1 MPTMSSNVGGPTVVA
16 QATPPGIS
24 ALAIVRLTGSKS
36 LDIASLL
43 SKKPFSSFKPGHT
56 LLTYLYNSSGQPL
69 DQVVITYY
77 KAPNSY
83 TGEDVVDISCHGGV
97 SVPKSIITASI
108 ACGAVPAPPGEFTKR
123 AFINGK
129 LDLSQAEA
137 VADIIRAKTERSQR
151 VGVAALVG
159 LLSNE
164 ITSLRDTLVSIIG
177 KMEVELD
184 FIDHESSLAR
194 PVEWTNKLVL
204 LRGAL
209 SSLLNTFSG
218 GRVFRDGAQVVI
230 TGNPNVGKSSLL
242 NALVKEERVIVS
254 GKPGTTT
261 DAVDVHYDMC
271 GVPVSFVDTAGIR
284 KPNNSIESAGIDI
297 AKNYLASASLVLWV
311 WSVDSLP
318 NNINSI
324 LSNPIFSAPFLVVIN
339 KSDLM
344 HKNIPIELS
353 SNNTYKHVLVSV
365 KSGHNVSTLLSS
377 IKESLTKDFSTD
389 QPLLTN
395 KRHEVSIGSSINS
408 LDCALS
414 AAKDGEPIELL
425 LSDLRVALSHL
436 DTILG
441 ITTPDHIINSVFD
454 QFCVGK

>member
-43 SKKPFSSFKPGHT
+43 SKKSPSSFKPGHT

-69 DQVVITYY
+69 DQVVVTYY

-83 TGEDVVDISCHGGV
+83 TGEDVVDISCHGGM

-137 VADIIRAKTERSQR
+137 IADIIRAKTEASQR
-151 VGVAALVG
+151 IGVAALG
-159 LLSNE
+159 GILSNE

-177 KMEVELD
+177 QMEVELD
-184 FIDHESSLAR
+184 FVDHESSL
-194 PVEWTNKLVL
+194 VGSVDWTNKIVL
-204 LRGAL
+204 LVGAL

-284 KPNNSIESAGIDI
+284 KAKNSIESAGIDI
-297 AKNYLASASLVLWV
+297 AKNFLSSASLVLWV

-318 NNINSI
+318 KNIDTI
-324 LSNPIFSAPFLVVIN
+324 LSKPVFSAPFLVVIN
-339 KSDLM
+339 KSDLI
-344 HKNIPIELS
+344 HKNNQKELA
-353 SNNTYKHVLVSV
+353 SNITNKHFLVSV
-365 KSGHNVSTLLSS
+365 KSGHNISRLLSS
-377 IKESLTKDFSTD
+377 IKTALTTDFSTD

>member
-151 VGVAALVG
+151 VGVAALGG

-184 FIDHESSLAR
+184 FIDHEPSLAR

-324 LSNPIFSAPFLVVIN
+324 LSSPVFSAPFLVVIN

>member
-151 VGVAALVG
+151 VGVAALGG

>member
-184 FIDHESSLAR
+184 FIDHEPSLAR

-324 LSNPIFSAPFLVVIN
+324 LSSPVFSAPFLVVIN

-395 KRHEVSIGSSINS
+395 KRHEASIGSSINS

>member
-43 SKKPFSSFKPGHT
+43 SKKSPSSFKPGHT

-69 DQVVITYY
+69 DQVVVTYY

-83 TGEDVVDISCHGGV
+83 TGEDVVDISCHGGM

-137 VADIIRAKTERSQR
+137 IADIIRAKTEASQR
-151 VGVAALVG
+151 IGVAALG
-159 LLSNE
+159 GILSNE

-177 KMEVELD
+177 QMEVELD
-184 FIDHESSLAR
+184 FVDHESSL
-194 PVEWTNKLVL
+194 VGSVDWMNKIVL
-204 LRGAL
+204 LVDAL

-284 KPNNSIESAGIDI
+284 KAKNSIESAGIDI
-297 AKNYLASASLVLWV
+297 AKNFLSSASLVLWV
-311 WSVDSLP
+311 WSV
-318 NNINSI
+318 
-324 LSNPIFSAPFLVVIN
+324 
-339 KSDLM
+339 K
-344 HKNIPIELS
+344 
-353 SNNTYKHVLVSV
+353 
-365 KSGHNVSTLLSS
+365 G
-377 IKESLTKDFSTD
+377 
-389 QPLLTN
+389 
-395 KRHEVSIGSSINS
+395 
-408 LDCALS
+408 
-414 AAKDGEPIELL
+414 
-425 LSDLRVALSHL
+425 
-436 DTILG
+436 
-441 ITTPDHIINSVFD
+441 
-454 QFCVGK
+454 

>member
-1 MPTMSSNVGGPTVVA
+1 
-16 QATPPGIS
+16 
-24 ALAIVRLTGSKS
+24 
-36 LDIASLL
+36 
-43 SKKPFSSFKPGHT
+43 
-56 LLTYLYNSSGQPL
+56 
-69 DQVVITYY
+69 
-77 KAPNSY
+77 
-83 TGEDVVDISCHGGV
+83 
-97 SVPKSIITASI
+97 
-108 ACGAVPAPPGEFTKR
+108 
-123 AFINGK
+123 
-129 LDLSQAEA
+129 
-137 VADIIRAKTERSQR
+137 
-151 VGVAALVG
+151 
-159 LLSNE
+159 
-164 ITSLRDTLVSIIG
+164 
-177 KMEVELD
+177 MEVELD
-184 FIDHESSLAR
+184 FVDHESSLVGSVDWR
-194 PVEWTNKLVL
+194 NKIVL
-204 LRGAL
+204 LVDAL

-230 TGNPNVGKSSLL
+230 TGNPHVGKSSLL
-242 NALVKEERVIVS
+242 NTLINEERVIVS
-254 GKPGTTT
+254 GEPGTTT
-261 DAVDVHYDMC
+261 DAVDVHYDMG

-284 KPNNSIESAGIDI
+284 KPKNSIESAGIDV

-318 NNINSI
+318 NNIDSI

-339 KSDLM
+339 KSDLI
-344 HKNIPIELS
+344 HKKNQEELASNIT
-353 SNNTYKHVLVSV
+353 NKHFLVSV

>member
-1 MPTMSSNVGGPTVVA
+1 
-16 QATPPGIS
+16 
-24 ALAIVRLTGSKS
+24 
-36 LDIASLL
+36 
-43 SKKPFSSFKPGHT
+43 
-56 LLTYLYNSSGQPL
+56 L
-69 DQVVITYY
+69 DQVVVTYY

-137 VADIIRAKTERSQR
+137 IADIIRAKTEASQR
-151 VGVAALVG
+151 IGVAALG
-159 LLSNE
+159 GILSNE

-177 KMEVELD
+177 QMEVELD

-194 PVEWTNKLVL
+194 PVEWANKLVL

-261 DAVDVHYDMC
+261 DAVDVHYDLC

-284 KPNNSIESAGIDI
+284 KAKNSIESAGIDI

-318 NNINSI
+318 NNIDSI

-339 KSDLM
+339 KSDLI
-344 HKNIPIELS
+344 HKKNQEELASNIT
-353 SNNTYKHVLVSV
+353 NKHFLVSV